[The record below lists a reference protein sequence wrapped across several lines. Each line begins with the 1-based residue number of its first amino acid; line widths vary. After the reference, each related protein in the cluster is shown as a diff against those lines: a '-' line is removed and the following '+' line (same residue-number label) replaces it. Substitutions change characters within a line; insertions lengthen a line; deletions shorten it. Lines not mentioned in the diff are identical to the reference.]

1 MKTTSQ
7 FTIYDAAAGSG
18 KTFTLVK
25 EYLKILLQAKQ
36 VNYYKYILAITF
48 TNKAVA
54 EMKQRIIDNLISFS
68 EEGFVKNPPDIAV
81 IIASET
87 GMDLAE
93 INSKAKKIITHLLH
107 NYSSFSVE
115 TIDSFNHRLIRT
127 FARDLKLSGNFEVS
141 LEIQNLLAE
150 AVDLLISKAGENQKI
165 TKTLIDYTLEK
176 TDDDK
181 SWDIS
186 KDIAKAS
193 GLLFS
198 ENDLEAFEKIKKK
211 SFDDFSVFKK
221 ELIKKHN
228 FLVKRIKEIASETL
242 QLIEEAGLEFTDFSR
257 SSFPKHFQNLANGKF
272 DIKFNNQ
279 WQLAI
284 GETPLYTGGTL
295 KKSPDIAATIDE
307 LTPVFEKNFKETK
320 EFAREEKLIKAF
332 LKSIIPLSVINLVNQ
347 EVESLKEEQNML
359 PITEFNRLINSEIKD
374 QPTPFIYERLGE
386 KYRHFFIDEFQDT
399 SILQWQNI
407 MPLVDNSLTQQ
418 YQDGQK
424 GSLLLV
430 GDAKQSIYRWR
441 GGKPEQFIDLCNGK
455 NPFSINATV
464 FNLPT
469 NYRSRKE
476 IVTFNNEFFTFVSNH
491 FGEEK
496 HQAIYKTGNQQKQN
510 NKEGGFVKFE
520 FITPENK
527 EEKHRL
533 YAEKVHNT
541 ILHLLENGFQE
552 KDICILTR
560 KKDDGILLGTF
571 LQEEGIA
578 VVSSETLLLAHSPLV
593 NFLVASLTLS
603 LFPNSDQNKIIFLEF
618 LYEQLAISKKKHTFF
633 TSLMEEEK
641 LLEFLKNKLD
651 FTFTEMQ
658 SKSLY
663 DSLEYCI
670 RKFNLKEKA
679 DAYLFGFMDFAF
691 EFGQKNNASKMA
703 FLEEWELQIKKLS
716 IPISEDVN
724 GVQLMTI
731 HRAKGL
737 EFPVVIFPYAD
748 LNIYKEVDP
757 KNWFKIED
765 EDLSF
770 NETLIYSSLN
780 SIEEFGE
787 QGQEMHREIK
797 NTYELDNLN
806 LLYVTLTRAESQLYI
821 FSEMP
826 TNVSEKGIISYN
838 QFFGEFLKQKGL
850 WEDEKDIYEIGA
862 FQPKDSKEKTLN
874 IETVNPYYYSSPPE
888 EYQLN
893 VISKDASLWNTEAE
907 KAIASGTLLHEMM
920 ERVIVETDI
929 ISVFEEI
936 ENDTEMTSEE
946 KIILKESI
954 NAIVKHPELNRFFQP
969 SEKVIMERKIITS
982 EGNILIP
989 DRLNFHPNGTVSII
1003 DYKTG
1008 ALNKK
1013 NENQINRYA
1022 SALIEMGYQVS
1033 EKILIY
1039 STSEG
1044 ILVNKV

>member
-1 MKTTSQ
+1 MKTISQ
-7 FTIYDAAAGSG
+7 FSIYDAAAGSG

-25 EYLKILLQAKQ
+25 EYLKIILKAKQ
-36 VNYYKYILAITF
+36 VGYYKYILAITF

-68 EEGFVKNPPDIAV
+68 EDDFTKNPPEMALL
-81 IIASET
+81 IASET
-87 GMDLAE
+87 GLDLSE
-93 INSKAKKIITHLLH
+93 INSKSKKIITHLLH

-141 LEIQNLLAE
+141 LDIPNILAE
-150 AVDLLISKAGENQKI
+150 AVDLLISKAGENPKI
-165 TKTLIDYTLEK
+165 TKSLIDYTLEK

-198 ENDLEAFEKIKKK
+198 ENDLDAIEKIKKK
-211 SFDDFSVFKK
+211 SFDDFLVFKK
-221 ELIKKHN
+221 ELIKKHR
-228 FLVKRIKEIASETL
+228 FLVKSIKEIASETL
-242 QLIEEAGLEFTDFSR
+242 KLIKEAGLEFTDFSR

-272 DIKFNNQ
+272 TIKFNNQ

-284 GETPLYTGGTL
+284 GEVPLYTGGTL
-295 KKSPDIAATIDE
+295 KKNPDVAATIDE
-307 LTPVFEKNFKETK
+307 LTPVFKENFIETK
-320 EFAREEKLIKAF
+320 KLANEETLINAF
-332 LKSIIPLSVINLVNQ
+332 LKSITPLSVINLVNQ
-347 EVESLKEEQNML
+347 EIEKIKEEQNVL
-359 PITEFNRLINSEIKD
+359 PISEFNRLINSEIKD

-386 KYRHFFIDEFQDT
+386 RYRHFFIDEFQDT
-399 SILQWQNI
+399 STLQWQNM

-418 YQDGQK
+418 YPDGQK

-441 GGKPEQFIDLCNGK
+441 GGKPEQFIDLCNGI
-455 NPFSINATV
+455 NPFSIKEKV

-469 NYRSRKE
+469 NFRSKKE
-476 IVTFNNEFFTFVSNH
+476 IISFNNAFFTFISDY
-491 FGEEK
+491 FGDEK
-496 HQAIYKTGNQQKQN
+496 HQTIYKTGNQQKIN
-510 NKEGGFVKFE
+510 NKEGGYIKFE
-520 FITPENK
+520 FISPENT
-527 EEKHRL
+527 EEKHEL
-533 YAEKVHNT
+533 YAEKVLKT
-541 ILHLLENGFQE
+541 ILHLKENGFQE

-560 KKDDGILLGTF
+560 KKNDGILLGAF
-571 LQEEGIA
+571 LQKEGIT
-578 VVSSETLLLAHSPLV
+578 VVSSETLLVAHSPLV
-593 NFLVASLTLS
+593 RFLVACLTLS
-603 LFPNSDQNKIIFLEF
+603 LFPDTDQNKIIFLEF
-618 LYEQLAISKKKHTFF
+618 LYKQLAITQKKHTFYAPLLN
-633 TSLMEEEK
+633 TERLTIYLKEK
-641 LLEFLKNKLD
+641 LGFS
-651 FTFTEMQ
+651 FSEMQ

-670 RKFNLKEKA
+670 QKFNLKEKA
-679 DAYLFGFMDFAF
+679 DAYLYGFMDFTF
-691 EFGQKNNASKMA
+691 EFGQKKNASKSA
-703 FLEEWELQIKKLS
+703 FLEEWELQVEKLS
-716 IPISEDVN
+716 IPISEEVN

-748 LNIYKEVDP
+748 LDIYKELDP

-770 NETLIYSSLN
+770 NETLIYSYLG

-787 QGQEMHREIK
+787 QGKKMHQEIK
-797 NTYELDNLN
+797 NTYELDNIN

-821 FSEMP
+821 FSKKPKEIKD
-826 TNVSEKGIISYN
+826 KGVTTYN

-850 WEDEKDIYEIGA
+850 WEDEKAVYELGA
-862 FQPKDSKEKTLN
+862 FQAKDTKTKILN
-874 IETVNPYYYSSPPE
+874 IETVNSYFHSSPPE
-888 EYQLN
+888 EHQLH
-893 VISKDASLWNTEAE
+893 VISKDASLWNTDAE
-907 KAIASGTLLHEMM
+907 KAIASGTLLHETM

-936 ENDTEMTSEE
+936 KNNTEMTSEE

-954 NAIVKHPELNRFFQP
+954 NAIVKHPDLNQFFQP
-969 SEKVIMERKIITS
+969 SEKVILERKIITS

-1013 NENQINRYA
+1013 NKNQINRYA